1 MKKTIAVLLLSLHC
15 YGQSSEAK
23 HWADHW
29 ADQYGVEREL
39 VYAVIEAESAWN
51 PHAIS
56 SAGAVGLMQL
66 MPETAAAFG
75 VRVKC
80 KTFPHHRL
88 KGHDRFRLRVGD
100 YRIIYTFDAERNV
113 IHLLAVGNRREIYR
127 DY

>member
-1 MKKTIAVLLLSLHC
+1 MNLRL
-15 YGQSSEAK
+15 
-23 HWADHW
+23 
-29 ADQYGVEREL
+29 
-39 VYAVIEAESAWN
+39 
-51 PHAIS
+51 
-56 SAGAVGLMQL
+56 
-66 MPETAAAFG
+66 
-75 VRVKC
+75 